1 MSAACSS
8 YLGADGALVEG
19 FSCPR
24 PGNAIDALFCCGF
37 NDVKYCCDDPNSF
50 FPYEYRYMWWL
61 SGGKSERGFRCC
73 ESGLCLRSAGIQKA
87 LHEQEVGLRQP
98 AARSRDHVPEVLH
111 NSGHERGKSLIGLLV
126 ETGRRAGDGGQ
137 SGESAGGQR

>member
-61 SGGKSERGFRCC
+61 SYSTFPSTCRR
-73 ESGLCLRSAGIQKA
+73 SGWSIHCSSGPSRLPHHRMRPLLPLYCIQTEA
-87 LHEQEVGLRQP
+87 
-98 AARSRDHVPEVLH
+98 S
-111 NSGHERGKSLIGLLV
+111 
-126 ETGRRAGDGGQ
+126 
-137 SGESAGGQR
+137 